1 MDVDEIS
8 ENITSALFY
17 NSRNYVFTVNNYNDD
32 SLKALLACKSL
43 SYLVYGKEIAPSTGT
58 PHLQGYVEFKRSMEF
73 KSLKKLLPTAYLAK
87 RKGTAQQA
95 SKYCMKA
102 KDYIE
107 HGTISKQGKRSDLA
121 DVVEMIESKAT
132 IQDIALACPEQYI
145 KYNRGIEKLRVF
157 HIPVRNTVPHVSVF
171 YGPTGSQKT
180 YRALQLMDP
189 IHYVWYPQQGLWF
202 DGYDGHDCVLF
213 DEFRGQLPFGMM
225 LNLLDRYD
233 SRVQIKGGTSRFN
246 ATKIFIT
253 SPVHPRE
260 WYPHLEGNDK
270 IDQLLRRLTVI
281 TQTLNN

>member
-1 MDVDEIS
+1 MTE
-8 ENITSALFY
+8 EKITSA
-17 NSRNYVFTVNNYNDD
+17 RNYVFTINNYNDD

-43 SYLVYGKEIAPSTGT
+43 TYLVAGKEVAPTTGT
-58 PHLQGYVEFKRSMEF
+58 KHLQGYVEFKRSMEF
-73 KSLKKLLPTAYLAK
+73 SAIKKLLPTAYLAK

-95 SKYCMKA
+95 SDYCKE
-102 KDYIE
+102 DGDFIE
-107 HGTISKQGKRSDLA
+107 HGTISNQGKRSDLKE
-121 DVVEMIESKAT
+121 VVEMIQSSST

-180 YRALQLMDP
+180 YRALQLMDSL
-189 IHYVWYPQQGLWF
+189 HYVWYPQQGLWF

-281 TQTLNN
+281 TQTSKN